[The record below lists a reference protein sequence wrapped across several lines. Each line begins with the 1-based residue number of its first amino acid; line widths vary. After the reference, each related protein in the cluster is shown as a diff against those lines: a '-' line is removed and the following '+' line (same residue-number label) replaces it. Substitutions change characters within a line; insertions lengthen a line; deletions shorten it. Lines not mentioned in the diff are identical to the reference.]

1 MENRIYGLENEY
13 GLIFSAKEKSSV
25 PLERILGYL
34 FEGII
39 SNSWSS
45 NAFLANGARFY
56 QDTGCH
62 PEYATPECDNVFD
75 LVVYDKA
82 GERILEAS
90 LHLAEK
96 RMKEDGI
103 DGDIFIYKNNTDSA
117 GNTYGCHEN
126 YLVARHP

>member
-13 GLIFSAKEKSSV
+13 GLIFSAKEKNSV

-62 PEYATPECDNVFD
+62 PEYATPECDNIVD

-96 RMKEDGI
+96 RLREDGI
-103 DGDIFIYKNNTDSA
+103 SGTTLLFQ
-117 GNTYGCHEN
+117 
-126 YLVARHP
+126 

>member
-13 GLIFSAKEKSSV
+13 GCIFSAKEKNSG

-62 PEYATPECDNVFD
+62 PEYATPECDNVSD

-82 GERILEAS
+82 GERILETS
-90 LHLAEK
+90 LKLAER
-96 RMKEDGI
+96 RMHEDGI
-103 DGDIFIYKNNTDSA
+103 DGAIFIYKNDTDSA
-117 GNTYGCHEN
+117 GNTYGW
-126 YLVARHP
+126 